1 MSFLWYVT
9 SFLLALGILI
19 VVHEMGHFLMA
30 KWCGVKVLRFSMG
43 FGKPLITRQWGV
55 DKTEWTVSAFPLGG
69 YIKML
74 DEREAPVPAEV
85 LHRAFNRQS
94 VWKRIAIVAAGP
106 LANLFL
112 AVFIYFAIFLTG
124 VSDLKPQLA
133 LPNEG
138 SMAANSGFQNGETI
152 NSIDGQVIQT
162 WSELRKQLLQAAI
175 DHRRVKLVTT
185 GIDAALTTRTLDLSA
200 QQLDDLG
207 TDPAGKLGLK
217 PFMPRMDAIVGSV
230 SPNSPAQTAG
240 LKTDDLIVA
249 IDDMPVSEWAQVVA
263 RIRPAYG
270 KSLKLEII
278 RGPRGGEETSL
289 VFNIVPAQA
298 TENGELVG
306 RLGIAVKPDPSSLK
320 AMTVRIVR
328 GPVEA
333 LKSALDEVCY
343 TSALTLRM
351 IGRMIV
357 GELSLKNLSGPVS
370 IAEYAG
376 QSAHMGLSP
385 YLVFIALISISL
397 GVLNLLPI
405 PVLDGGHLMYYLA
418 ELFKGSPV
426 SDRVAEVGQK
436 IGVGALGLLMLFA
449 LYNDFHRLISG

>member
-1 MSFLWYVT
+1 
-9 SFLLALGILI
+9 
-19 VVHEMGHFLMA
+19 
-30 KWCGVKVLRFSMG
+30 
-43 FGKPLITRQWGV
+43 
-55 DKTEWTVSAFPLGG
+55 
-69 YIKML
+69 
-74 DEREAPVPAEV
+74 
-85 LHRAFNRQS
+85 
-94 VWKRIAIVAAGP
+94 
-106 LANLFL
+106 
-112 AVFIYFAIFLTG
+112 
-124 VSDLKPQLA
+124 
-133 LPNEG
+133 
-138 SMAANSGFQNGETI
+138 
-152 NSIDGQVIQT
+152 
-162 WSELRKQLLQAAI
+162 
-175 DHRRVKLVTT
+175 LVTT
-185 GIDAALTTRTLDLSA
+185 GIDAALATRTLDLSA

-270 KSLKLEII
+270 KSLKLEIM

-333 LKSALDEVCY
+333 LKSALDEVWY